1 MTYNRVEWIDHCDNM
16 KNDKDDQAI
25 HCGEQTPEVLSR
37 NLKILGK
44 GVIEFS
50 VKNMIITQP
59 GVIKETGIS
68 FKLDE
73 HKNAIGVIK
82 PKIID
87 EDHVRQSFREIDKT
101 VNILSLLYDV
111 GDWMPQSLS
120 EFQIKTSIT
129 RLMNQTHLTRVDEV
143 FRSISEEMNDRER
156 EIYFRALEW
165 YRHGINSKSLFNSF
179 LAFYNSVELFS
190 DGYYYSKHRS
200 EIRRSKTEKGDCIQ
214 KYFKDLSIMSI
225 SEIGRKHINDC
236 YEKCLETS
244 SKDKMILAFEKV
256 FDGNKEK
263 ISKFSMKFF
272 EENSNLKSIRNDIA
286 HGNLSEYKED
296 DRSLVKENLFEIQ
309 YMAKEFLIK
318 IIS

>member
-1 MTYNRVEWIDHCDNM
+1 MTYNRGEWIDHCDNM

-25 HCGEQTPEVLSR
+25 YSGEQTPEVLSR

-44 GVIEFS
+44 SVIEFS
-50 VKNMIITQP
+50 VKNMVIAQP

-68 FKLDE
+68 FKPDE
-73 HKNAIGVIK
+73 HKNAIGIIK
-82 PKIID
+82 PKVID
-87 EDHVRQSFREIDKT
+87 EDHVGQSVRAIDKT

-111 GDWMPQSLS
+111 EDWRVRIRRTELS
-120 EFQIKTSIT
+120 QALVMEP
-129 RLMNQTHLTRVDEV
+129 RHLTRVDGV
-143 FRSISEEMNDRER
+143 FRSISEKMNGRER
-156 EIYFRALEW
+156 GIYFRALEW
-165 YRHGINSKSLFNSF
+165 YRHGINSESLFNSF

-190 DGYYYSKHRS
+190 DGYYYSKHKS
-200 EIRRSKTEKGDCIQ
+200 EIKRSKTEKGDCIQ
-214 KYFKDLSIMSI
+214 KYFKDLSITSI

-272 EENSNLKSIRNDIA
+272 EESGNLKSIRNDIA
-286 HGNLSEYKED
+286 HGNLSEYKEG
-296 DRSLVKENLFEIQ
+296 DRSLVKKNFFEIK